1 MEVDQALVDLE
12 LVTVPSLRTFTA
24 RLGGQLS
31 ATSYS
36 RYDAKKDT
44 HRLAGGDLE
53 DLGGKTDGTLDAELL
68 VLGPVDEV
76 RRD

>member
-1 MEVDQALVDLE
+1 M
-12 LVTVPSLRTFTA
+12 
-24 RLGGQLS
+24 
-31 ATSYS
+31 
-36 RYDAKKDT
+36 DT
-44 HRLAGGDLE
+44 HRLASSDLE